1 MMNKI
6 MVLLMGAIL
15 IIGKANA
22 QYCTNNARYTE
33 TAFFDS
39 TQITVGTNIQ
49 YGTALDF
56 QGNPYVSIPEN
67 STI

>member
-22 QYCTNNARYTE
+22 QYFTNNARYTE